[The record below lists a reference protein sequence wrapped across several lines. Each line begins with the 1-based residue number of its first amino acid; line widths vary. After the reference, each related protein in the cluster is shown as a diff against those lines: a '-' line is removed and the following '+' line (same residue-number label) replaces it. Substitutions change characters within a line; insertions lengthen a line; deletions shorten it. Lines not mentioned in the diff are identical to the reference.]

1 MTAGHPVPAGL
12 GAAVAHAVATI
23 ARVDGLV
30 IAVLAATVAATMAA
44 GLVVVAHGVAIVAI
58 VLLAGA
64 VHELG
69 HLVAYRALR
78 RDGAAVFGYSGLRAS
93 LQRERLPRGRD
104 RVVTASGPLA
114 PLAVALC
121 AAPLVTTV
129 PAEVVAGLL
138 VGAGHALMLLL
149 PSADRHAWRAVA
161 PSPQTG
167 DAPTLGA

>member
-1 MTAGHPVPAGL
+1 MTAARPVPAGL
-12 GAAVAHAVATI
+12 GAAVGHALARI

-30 IAVLAATVAATMAA
+30 IAALAAIVAATAAA

-58 VLLAGA
+58 VLLAGV

-69 HLVAYRALR
+69 HLVAYRALHR
-78 RDGAAVFGYSGLRAS
+78 AGAAAFDYTGLRAR

-104 RVVTASGPLA
+104 RLVTAAGPLA
-114 PLAVALC
+114 PAAVALC
-121 AAPLVTTV
+121 AAPLIATA

-138 VGAGHALMLLL
+138 VGAGHALTLLL
-149 PSADRHAWRAVA
+149 PSADRHAWRAA
-161 PSPQTG
+161 ALSPETD